1 MTFDFDQLFDR
12 HHTGSTKWSRY
23 PADVLP
29 MWVADMDFAAPPVI
43 VQALQQRLLHPLLGY
58 SVAQDNLRDAIVAD
72 LWNKYAWQV
81 KPQELIFLPGV
92 ESGFNMALK
101 ALVQAQQNVV
111 VQVPNYPPLRHAPGH
126 WGLNKVELQFEA
138 QADGTYAT
146 PLDALR
152 ESLKGGGAL
161 LLSNPHNPIGK
172 VFAREELQAVAD
184 ICAAQDAWIISDE
197 IHAELCFDGRVHIP
211 TASLSPE
218 ISKRTITLMSASKA
232 YNIAGLK
239 TSFMII
245 QDAALR
251 ERVNHARCGMVDSVN
266 PLGMEATRV
275 AYSEAGRL
283 ARGIEN
289 LPAGQP
295 RLAGERRTHAV
306 AGRDH
311 QCAAGHVSGVARLHR
326 AGPAG
331 SAAVLPR
338 TGQGRPECRA
348 RFWRPASAVRAL
360 ELRLPEGDAG
370 RRDCADGA
378 GAGQPQ
384 RLRTLGPCGS
394 WLASDDGLTCNID
407 VVCGTAIAGKPAPTV
422 VPFSLSIQRKSDRT
436 QGKATGSTRNT
447 GLEIRRPCD
456 D

>member
-23 PADVLP
+23 PTDVLP

-43 VQALQQRLLHPLLGY
+43 VEALQQRLLHPLLGY

-126 WGLNKVELQFEA
+126 WGLNKVELEFNAE
-138 QADGTYAT
+138 ADGTYAT

-161 LLSNPHNPIGK
+161 LLSNPHNPLGK

-275 AYSEAGRL
+275 AYSEAGPWL
-283 ARGIEN
+283 AELKIYLQAN
-289 LPAGQP
+289 
-295 RLAGERRTHAV
+295 
-306 AGRDH
+306 RDWL
-311 QCAAGHVSGVARLHR
+311 VN
-326 AGPAG
+326 
-331 SAAVLPR
+331 
-338 TGQGRPECRA
+338 
-348 RFWRPASAVRAL
+348 AVRT
-360 ELRLPEGDAG
+360 RLPGVTINVPQGTYLAWL
-370 RRDCADGA
+370 DCTALDLPD
-378 GAGQPQ
+378 PQ
-384 RLRTLGPCGS
+384 RFFLEQGKVGLSAGLDFGDRHQQFVRLNFGCPRALLEEGIARMERA
-394 WLASDDGLTCNID
+394 LAS
-407 VVCGTAIAGKPAPTV
+407 
-422 VPFSLSIQRKSDRT
+422 
-436 QGKATGSTRNT
+436 RNA
-447 GLEIRRPCD
+447 
-456 D
+456 

>member
-43 VQALQQRLLHPLLGY
+43 VEALQRRLLHPLLGY
-58 SVAQDNLRDAIVAD
+58 SVAQDNLREAIVAD
-72 LWNKYAWQV
+72 LWNKYSWQV

-126 WGLNKVELQFEA
+126 WGLNKVELEFNA

-161 LLSNPHNPIGK
+161 LLSNPHNPLGK
-172 VFAREELQAVAD
+172 VFDREELQAVAD

-275 AYSEAGRL
+275 AYSEAAPWL
-283 ARGIEN
+283 AELKTYLQAN
-289 LPAGQP
+289 
-295 RLAGERRTHAV
+295 
-306 AGRDH
+306 RDWL
-311 QCAAGHVSGVARLHR
+311 VD
-326 AGPAG
+326 
-331 SAAVLPR
+331 
-338 TGQGRPECRA
+338 
-348 RFWRPASAVRAL
+348 AVRT
-360 ELRLPEGDAG
+360 RLPGVTITVPQGTYLAWL
-370 RRDCADGA
+370 DCTALDLPD
-378 GAGQPQ
+378 PQ
-384 RLRTLGPCGS
+384 RFFLE
-394 WLASDDGLTCNID
+394 
-407 VVCGTAIAGKPAPTV
+407 
-422 VPFSLSIQRKSDRT
+422 
-436 QGKATGSTRNT
+436 QGKVGLSAGLDFGDRHQQFVRLNFGCPRALLEEGIARMERALANRN
-447 GLEIRRPCD
+447 L
-456 D
+456 

>member
-43 VQALQQRLLHPLLGY
+43 VEALQQRLLHPLLGY
-58 SVAQDNLRDAIVAD
+58 SVAQDNLREAIVAD
-72 LWNKYAWQV
+72 LWHKYSWQV

-126 WGLNKVELQFEA
+126 WGLNKVELEFNA

-275 AYSEAGRL
+275 AYSEAGPWL
-283 ARGIEN
+283 AELKIYLQAN
-289 LPAGQP
+289 
-295 RLAGERRTHAV
+295 
-306 AGRDH
+306 RDWL
-311 QCAAGHVSGVARLHR
+311 VN
-326 AGPAG
+326 
-331 SAAVLPR
+331 
-338 TGQGRPECRA
+338 
-348 RFWRPASAVRAL
+348 AVRT
-360 ELRLPEGDAG
+360 RLPGVTINVPQGTYLAWLDCTALDLPDPQQFFLEQGKVGLSAGLDFGDQHQQFVRLNFGCPRALLEEGIA
-370 RRDCADGA
+370 RMERA
-378 GAGQPQ
+378 
-384 RLRTLGPCGS
+384 
-394 WLASDDGLTCNID
+394 LAS
-407 VVCGTAIAGKPAPTV
+407 
-422 VPFSLSIQRKSDRT
+422 RKR
-436 QGKATGSTRNT
+436 
-447 GLEIRRPCD
+447 
-456 D
+456 

>member
-43 VQALQQRLLHPLLGY
+43 VEALQQRLLHPLLGY
-58 SVAQDNLRDAIVAD
+58 SVAQDNLREAIVAD
-72 LWNKYAWQV
+72 LWNKYSWQV

-101 ALVQAQQNVV
+101 ALVQAQQNIV

-126 WGLNKVELQFEA
+126 WGLNKVELEFNA

-161 LLSNPHNPIGK
+161 LLSNPHNPLGK

-184 ICAAQDAWIISDE
+184 ICEAQDAWIISDE

-275 AYSEAGRL
+275 AYSEAGPWL
-283 ARGIEN
+283 AELKIYLQAN
-289 LPAGQP
+289 
-295 RLAGERRTHAV
+295 
-306 AGRDH
+306 RDWL
-311 QCAAGHVSGVARLHR
+311 VD
-326 AGPAG
+326 
-331 SAAVLPR
+331 
-338 TGQGRPECRA
+338 
-348 RFWRPASAVRAL
+348 AVRT
-360 ELRLPEGDAG
+360 RLPGVTINVPQGTYLAWL
-370 RRDCADGA
+370 DCTALDLPD
-378 GAGQPQ
+378 PQ
-384 RLRTLGPCGS
+384 RFFLEQGKVGLSAGLDFGDRHQQFVRLNFGCPRALLEEGIARMERA
-394 WLASDDGLTCNID
+394 LAS
-407 VVCGTAIAGKPAPTV
+407 
-422 VPFSLSIQRKSDRT
+422 
-436 QGKATGSTRNT
+436 RNA
-447 GLEIRRPCD
+447 
-456 D
+456 

>member
-23 PADVLP
+23 PTDVLP

-126 WGLNKVELQFEA
+126 WGLNKVELEFNAE
-138 QADGTYAT
+138 ADGTYAT

-275 AYSEAGRL
+275 AYSEAGPWL
-283 ARGIEN
+283 AELKIYLQAN
-289 LPAGQP
+289 
-295 RLAGERRTHAV
+295 
-306 AGRDH
+306 RDWL
-311 QCAAGHVSGVARLHR
+311 VN
-326 AGPAG
+326 
-331 SAAVLPR
+331 
-338 TGQGRPECRA
+338 
-348 RFWRPASAVRAL
+348 AVRT
-360 ELRLPEGDAG
+360 RLPGVTINVPQGTYLAWL
-370 RRDCADGA
+370 DCTALDLPD
-378 GAGQPQ
+378 PQ
-384 RLRTLGPCGS
+384 RFFLE
-394 WLASDDGLTCNID
+394 
-407 VVCGTAIAGKPAPTV
+407 
-422 VPFSLSIQRKSDRT
+422 
-436 QGKATGSTRNT
+436 QGKVGLSAGLDFGDRHQQFVRLNFGCPRALLEEGIARMERALANRN
-447 GLEIRRPCD
+447 L
-456 D
+456 

>member
-43 VQALQQRLLHPLLGY
+43 VEALQQRLLHPLLGY
-58 SVAQDNLRDAIVAD
+58 SVAQDNLREAIVAD
-72 LWNKYAWQV
+72 LWHKYSWQV

-111 VQVPNYPPLRHAPGH
+111 VQVPNYPPLRHAPAH
-126 WGLNKVELQFEA
+126 WGLNKVELEFNA

-161 LLSNPHNPIGK
+161 LLSNPHNPLGK

-275 AYSEAGRL
+275 AYSEAAPWLAELKTYLQANRDWLVDAVRTRMPGVTISVPQGTYLAWLDCTALDLPDPQRFFLEQGKVGLSAGLDFGDRHQQFVRL
-283 ARGIEN
+283 NFGC
-289 LPAGQP
+289 P
-295 RLAGERRTHAV
+295 RALLEE
-306 AGRDH
+306 
-311 QCAAGHVSGVARLHR
+311 GVARM
-326 AGPAG
+326 
-331 SAAVLPR
+331 
-338 TGQGRPECRA
+338 E
-348 RFWRPASAVRAL
+348 RAL
-360 ELRLPEGDAG
+360 A
-370 RRDCADGA
+370 
-378 GAGQPQ
+378 
-384 RLRTLGPCGS
+384 
-394 WLASDDGLTCNID
+394 N
-407 VVCGTAIAGKPAPTV
+407 
-422 VPFSLSIQRKSDRT
+422 
-436 QGKATGSTRNT
+436 RN
-447 GLEIRRPCD
+447 L
-456 D
+456 

>member
-43 VQALQQRLLHPLLGY
+43 IEALQQRLLHPLLGY
-58 SVAQDNLRDAIVAD
+58 SVAQDNLREAIVAD
-72 LWNKYAWQV
+72 LWNKYAWRV
-81 KPQELIFLPGV
+81 KTQELIFLPGV

-111 VQVPNYPPLRHAPGH
+111 VQTPNYPPLRHAPGH
-126 WGLNKVELQFEA
+126 WGLNKVELEFDA

-146 PLDALR
+146 PLESLR
-152 ESLKGGGAL
+152 EALEGGGAL

-172 VFAREELQAVAD
+172 VFDRAELQAVAD
-184 ICAAQDAWIISDE
+184 ICAAQNAWIISDE

-245 QDAALR
+245 QDATLR

-275 AYSEAGRL
+275 AYSEAGPWL
-283 ARGIEN
+283 AEMKTYLQAN
-289 LPAGQP
+289 
-295 RLAGERRTHAV
+295 
-306 AGRDH
+306 RDWL
-311 QCAAGHVSGVARLHR
+311 VD
-326 AGPAG
+326 
-331 SAAVLPR
+331 
-338 TGQGRPECRA
+338 
-348 RFWRPASAVRAL
+348 AVRT
-360 ELRLPEGDAG
+360 RLPGVTINVPQGTYLAWLDCTALDLPDPQRFFLEQGKVGLSAGLDFGDAH
-370 RRDCADGA
+370 
-378 GAGQPQ
+378 QQ
-384 RLRTLGPCGS
+384 FVRLNFGCPRALLEEGI
-394 WLASDDGLTCNID
+394 ARMERALTN
-407 VVCGTAIAGKPAPTV
+407 
-422 VPFSLSIQRKSDRT
+422 
-436 QGKATGSTRNT
+436 RN
-447 GLEIRRPCD
+447 L
-456 D
+456 

>member
-43 VQALQQRLLHPLLGY
+43 VEALQQRLLHPLLGY
-58 SVAQDNLRDAIVAD
+58 SVAQDNLREAIVAD
-72 LWNKYAWQV
+72 LWHKYSWQV

-111 VQVPNYPPLRHAPGH
+111 VQVPNYPPLRHAPAH
-126 WGLNKVELQFEA
+126 WGLNKVELEFNA

-161 LLSNPHNPIGK
+161 LLSNPHNPLGK

-275 AYSEAGRL
+275 AYSEAAPWL
-283 ARGIEN
+283 AELKIYLQAN
-289 LPAGQP
+289 
-295 RLAGERRTHAV
+295 
-306 AGRDH
+306 RDWL
-311 QCAAGHVSGVARLHR
+311 VD
-326 AGPAG
+326 
-331 SAAVLPR
+331 
-338 TGQGRPECRA
+338 
-348 RFWRPASAVRAL
+348 AVRT
-360 ELRLPEGDAG
+360 RLPGVTINVPQGTYLAWL
-370 RRDCADGA
+370 DCTALDLPD
-378 GAGQPQ
+378 PQ
-384 RLRTLGPCGS
+384 RFFLEQGKVGLSAGLDFGDRHQQFVRLNFGCPRALLEEGIARMERA
-394 WLASDDGLTCNID
+394 LAS
-407 VVCGTAIAGKPAPTV
+407 
-422 VPFSLSIQRKSDRT
+422 
-436 QGKATGSTRNT
+436 RNA
-447 GLEIRRPCD
+447 
-456 D
+456 

>member
-43 VQALQQRLLHPLLGY
+43 VEALQQRLLHPLLGY
-58 SVAQDNLRDAIVAD
+58 SVAQDNLREAIVTD

-126 WGLNKVELQFEA
+126 WGLNKVELEFNA

-172 VFAREELQAVAD
+172 VFDREELQAITD

-218 ISKRTITLMSASKA
+218 ISNRTITLMSASKA

-275 AYSEAGRL
+275 AYSEAAPWLAELKSYLQANRDWLVDEVRTRL
-283 ARGIEN
+283 PGVTINVPQGTYLAWLDCTALD
-289 LPAGQP
+289 LPDPQRFFLEQGKVGLSAGLDFGDRHQQFV
-295 RLAGERRTHAV
+295 RLNFG
-306 AGRDH
+306 
-311 QCAAGHVSGVARLHR
+311 C
-326 AGPAG
+326 P
-331 SAAVLPR
+331 
-338 TGQGRPECRA
+338 
-348 RFWRPASAVRAL
+348 RAL
-360 ELRLPEGDAG
+360 LEEGIA
-370 RRDCADGA
+370 RMERA
-378 GAGQPQ
+378 
-384 RLRTLGPCGS
+384 
-394 WLASDDGLTCNID
+394 LAS
-407 VVCGTAIAGKPAPTV
+407 
-422 VPFSLSIQRKSDRT
+422 
-436 QGKATGSTRNT
+436 RN
-447 GLEIRRPCD
+447 R
-456 D
+456 

>member
-43 VQALQQRLLHPLLGY
+43 VEALQQRLLHPLLGY
-58 SVAQDNLRDAIVAD
+58 SVAQDNLREAIVAD
-72 LWNKYAWQV
+72 LWNKYSWQV

-126 WGLNKVELQFEA
+126 WGLNKVELEFNA

-146 PLDALR
+146 PLDVLR

-172 VFAREELQAVAD
+172 VFDREELQAVAD

-245 QDAALR
+245 QDPALR
-251 ERVNHARCGMVDSVN
+251 ERVNQARCGMVDSVN

-275 AYSEAGRL
+275 AYSEAAPWL
-283 ARGIEN
+283 AELKTYLQAN
-289 LPAGQP
+289 
-295 RLAGERRTHAV
+295 
-306 AGRDH
+306 RDWL
-311 QCAAGHVSGVARLHR
+311 VD
-326 AGPAG
+326 
-331 SAAVLPR
+331 
-338 TGQGRPECRA
+338 
-348 RFWRPASAVRAL
+348 AVRT
-360 ELRLPEGDAG
+360 RLPGVSINVPQGTYLAWL
-370 RRDCADGA
+370 DCTALDLPD
-378 GAGQPQ
+378 PQ
-384 RLRTLGPCGS
+384 RFFLE
-394 WLASDDGLTCNID
+394 
-407 VVCGTAIAGKPAPTV
+407 
-422 VPFSLSIQRKSDRT
+422 
-436 QGKATGSTRNT
+436 QGKVGLSAGLDFGDRHQQFVRLNFGCPRALLEEGIARMERALANRN
-447 GLEIRRPCD
+447 L
-456 D
+456 

>member
-43 VQALQQRLLHPLLGY
+43 VEALQQRLLHPLLGY
-58 SVAQDNLRDAIVAD
+58 SVAQDNLREAIVAD
-72 LWNKYAWQV
+72 LWNKYSWQV

-101 ALVQAQQNVV
+101 ALVQAQQNIV

-126 WGLNKVELQFEA
+126 WGLNKVELEFNA

-161 LLSNPHNPIGK
+161 LLSNPHNPLGK

-184 ICAAQDAWIISDE
+184 ICEAQDAWIISDE

-211 TASLSPE
+211 TASLSPQ

-275 AYSEAGRL
+275 AYSEAGPWL
-283 ARGIEN
+283 AELKIYLQAN
-289 LPAGQP
+289 
-295 RLAGERRTHAV
+295 
-306 AGRDH
+306 RDWL
-311 QCAAGHVSGVARLHR
+311 VD
-326 AGPAG
+326 
-331 SAAVLPR
+331 
-338 TGQGRPECRA
+338 
-348 RFWRPASAVRAL
+348 AVRT
-360 ELRLPEGDAG
+360 RLPGVTINVPQGTYLAWL
-370 RRDCADGA
+370 DCTALDLPD
-378 GAGQPQ
+378 PQ
-384 RLRTLGPCGS
+384 RFFLEQGKVGLSAGLDFGDRHQQFVRLNFGCPRALLEEGIARMERA
-394 WLASDDGLTCNID
+394 LAS
-407 VVCGTAIAGKPAPTV
+407 
-422 VPFSLSIQRKSDRT
+422 
-436 QGKATGSTRNT
+436 RNA
-447 GLEIRRPCD
+447 
-456 D
+456 